1 MHLVRSASLGS
12 YEQVAR
18 EANLDSFRMLR
29 EAGIHHSAL
38 RDPDLMID
46 VDAVGRLLERSAR
59 MSGLSD
65 FGLRMAEHGRLS
77 NLGPV
82 ALVMREEPTVRK
94 AIECLVRY
102 LRLHNEGLQA
112 RLDDDGELT
121 IIHIDLIMATTAP
134 ARQGLELS
142 VGVLARIL
150 SLFLGKS
157 WIPECVCFSHDR
169 PGDLTRHHRIFGPNV
184 EFGHD
189 FNGIVCRSGDLETA
203 ISTADASMA
212 RIVRR
217 QLDDLLTGTSDTTL
231 GKVRKLVLI
240 LLPLGQC
247 TVERVG
253 RSLGVDRR
261 TVARHL
267 AAEGETFSSVLDAM
281 RAELAQRHLLGSDRP
296 LSDVAELLGFSELS
310 SFSRWFARRF
320 GCSASS
326 WKLRASQA
334 AAKDWVI

>member
-18 EANLDSFRMLR
+18 DANLDPFRMLR

-46 VDAVGRLLERSAR
+46 ADAVGRLLERSAR
-59 MSGLSD
+59 LSGMAD

-82 ALVMREEPTVRK
+82 ALVMREEPTVRQ
-94 AIECLVRY
+94 ALECLVRY
-102 LRLHNEGLQA
+102 MRLHNEGLQA
-112 RLDDDGELT
+112 RLVDDGALT
-121 IIHIDLIMATTAP
+121 IIHVDLIMATTVP
-134 ARQGLELS
+134 ARQGIELS

-157 WIPECVCFSHDR
+157 WRADCVCFSHDR
-169 PGDLTRHHRIFGPNV
+169 PADLARHHRLFGPHV
-184 EFGHD
+184 EFRHD

-203 ISTADASMA
+203 ISTADPAMA

-217 QLDDLLTGTSDTTL
+217 QLDDLLAGTSDTTL
-231 GKVRKLVLI
+231 GKVRKLVVF

-247 TVERVG
+247 TAERVAG
-253 RSLGVDRR
+253 GLGVDRR

-267 AAEGETFSSVLDAM
+267 AGEGQTFSSILDAV
-281 RAELAQRHLLGSDRP
+281 RGELAQRYLQGSDRP

-310 SFSRWFARRF
+310 SFSRWFSRRF
-320 GCSASS
+320 GCSASI
-326 WKLRASQA
+326 WKARATSA